1 MEIYNIILAAVPS
14 ISAILSCFAVMIK
27 CVNNI
32 GQHNKEMKV
41 RDREVKALKDAV
53 AATQQNVK
61 ENAKQIRR
69 ILDRVED

>member
-1 MEIYNIILAAVPS
+1 
-14 ISAILSCFAVMIK
+14 
-27 CVNNI
+27 
-32 GQHNKEMKV
+32 MKV